1 MLLVRKIVWISV
13 DSGYFILPQ
22 SVFTISPGLSTTGK
36 ISMDHGSMSISD
48 IASPSGPIRTPYLS
62 LSAEPIDHAPLSLI
76 EDNLKVL
83 KSTSQPE
90 ILERVISGFRNQIR
104 SSLGNEKAS
113 NMLPSCLYRLPSG
126 KEEGNFLSVD
136 LGGSTFRVAFVH
148 LTSSEQS
155 IVCQDVYPVSDE
167 VKSMSGELFFA
178 WMAEKVKHAIDTAI
192 DNGVISSD
200 YQRINIGLSWSFP
213 FVQTSDPA
221 SGFIASMGKGYNVE
235 EEILGW
241 DLREAFESRLEK
253 LGCRAQVTALVN
265 DGAASMICLAYL
277 KPSTTRMGLILG
289 TGVNA
294 AVMTPFELV
303 ENKAKFEGLSYPKSA
318 KECVFNTEA
327 SMLGGDGVIPDTV
340 WDTEVDS
347 MNEKP
352 GFQPLE
358 TRVSGRYLGEI
369 SRLVCRDLHFAGCLR
384 TIVNKKFLSTPY
396 SLDGRLLS
404 DFEACFRASK
414 DGKPNLTA
422 ARASFVERFPQH
434 LEISNEDLTQ
444 LYSIFCAVSDRSA
457 ALTAACLI
465 ALASEMLT
473 PQMAENCTISYTGT
487 VIEKYYGF
495 LEKTQSYLNAL
506 GASRGIH
513 LELAGSENG
522 SILGP
527 TIAAAMLS

>member
-1 MLLVRKIVWISV
+1 MCLL
-13 DSGYFILPQ
+13 YQ
-22 SVFTISPGLSTTGK
+22 SWSEHRQNK
-36 ISMDHGSMSISD
+36 YSMDQGSMSISD
-48 IASPSGPIRTPYLS
+48 IASPSGPIRAPYLS
-62 LSAEPIDHAPLSLI
+62 LSAEPLDHAQLSLI

-90 ILERVISGFRNQIR
+90 TLEKVISGFKKQIR
-104 SSLGNEKAS
+104 LSLSDEKAS
-113 NMLPSCLYRLPSG
+113 SMLPSCLYRLPSG
-126 KEEGNFLSVD
+126 TEEGNFLSVD

-148 LTSSEQS
+148 LTPSDQS
-155 IVCQDVYPVSDE
+155 IICQDVYPVSDQ
-167 VKSMSGELFFA
+167 VKNMSGECFFD
-178 WMAEKVKHAIDTAI
+178 WMAEKVKHAIDIAI
-192 DNGVISSD
+192 DGGVISSD
-200 YQRINIGLSWSFP
+200 YERINIGLSWSFP
-213 FVQTSDPA
+213 FVQTSDPG
-221 SGFIASMGKGYNVE
+221 SGSIASMGKGYNVE

-241 DLREAFESRLEK
+241 DLRESFESRLFK
-253 LGCRAQVTALVN
+253 LGCRARVTALVN
-265 DGAASMICLAYL
+265 DGAASMIYLAYL

-327 SMLGGDGVIPDTV
+327 SMLGGDGVIPDTI
-340 WDTEVDS
+340 WDTAVDS

-358 TRVSGRYLGEI
+358 TRISGRYLGEI
-369 SRLVCRDLHFAGCLR
+369 SRLICRDLHFAGCIR
-384 TIVNKKFLSTPY
+384 TIVSKRFLSTPY

-404 DFEACFRASK
+404 NFEACFRASK
-414 DGKPNLTA
+414 DGKPNFTA
-422 ARASFVERFPQH
+422 ARAMFVESFPQH
-434 LEISNEDLTQ
+434 LEISTEDLTQ
-444 LYSIFCAVSDRSA
+444 LYTIFCAVSDRSA

-465 ALASEMLT
+465 SLASEMLT

-487 VIEKYYGF
+487 VIEKYHGF
-495 LEKTQSYLNAL
+495 LDRTQAYLDGL
-506 GASRGIH
+506 GESRGIH